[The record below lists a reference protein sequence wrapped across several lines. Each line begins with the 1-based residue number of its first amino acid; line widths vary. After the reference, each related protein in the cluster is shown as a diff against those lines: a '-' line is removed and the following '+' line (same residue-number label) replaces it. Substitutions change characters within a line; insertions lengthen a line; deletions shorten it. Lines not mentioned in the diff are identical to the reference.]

1 MVIPSVDNHQGER
14 KKHVTANR
22 DLEKKVADLEQQLE
36 NIVTLQKSE
45 RAGEVPAEDTHIYD
59 QPPEVLLVSY
69 IVHASLYTCTC
80 IFISVSSLYLSCFS
94 IQLLWMSQQSMR
106 MRESPS

>member
-1 MVIPSVDNHQGER
+1 MVVPCLDNHQGER
-14 KKHVTANR
+14 EKHVTAIR

-36 NIVTLQKSE
+36 NIVTSQESE

-69 IVHASLYTCTC
+69 IVHASLYTCIS
-80 IFISVSSLYLSCFS
+80 IFVSLYLCYISHVLAFNFYG
-94 IQLLWMSQQSMR
+94 
-106 MRESPS
+106 